1 MADAI
6 FRADLIK
13 SLESEIGRVAA
24 VQAAEIM
31 LSEASEAQ
39 IGEVRD
45 LLVPL
50 RITGDHPTQPSRQEK
65 QQRGDSDHPRA
76 DTTRRSISSRPSR
89 VHDCTDCSS
98 SSYGGTPARISC
110 RR

>member
-45 LLVPL
+45 LLPEDLKVVVSAVL
-50 RITGDHPTQPSRQEK
+50 QPHHCCEDDLQPEES
-65 QQRGDSDHPRA
+65 A
-76 DTTRRSISSRPSR
+76 
-89 VHDCTDCSS
+89 
-98 SSYGGTPARISC
+98 
-110 RR
+110 